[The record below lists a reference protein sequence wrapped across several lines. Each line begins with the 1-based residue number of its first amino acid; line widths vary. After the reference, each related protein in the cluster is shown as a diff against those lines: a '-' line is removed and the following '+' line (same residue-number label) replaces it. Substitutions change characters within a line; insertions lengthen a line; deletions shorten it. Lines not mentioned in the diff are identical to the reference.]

1 MGPAKKLD
9 ASRQLVP
16 APDREPLTEAEARR
30 IGVAANRLPR
40 LRYLRDEAA
49 KEIGSIVVGSGY
61 TAKSQSLGSLDL
73 QAALSLLI
81 ERDELL
87 LSSFN
92 VKIERPE

>member
-1 MGPAKKLD
+1 MD

-16 APDREPLTEAEARR
+16 VPEREPLSEAEARR

-40 LRYLRDEAA
+40 LRHLRNYAT
-49 KEIGSIVVGSGY
+49 KEIGNIVVGSGY
-61 TAKSQSLGSLDL
+61 TAKSIQLGSLDL

-87 LSSFN
+87 LASFN
-92 VKIERPE
+92 VKIERPDNG

>member
-1 MGPAKKLD
+1 MVD
-9 ASRQLVP
+9 ASHQLQVVP
-16 APDREPLTEAEARR
+16 EREPLTEQEARR

-40 LRYLRDEAA
+40 LRQLRQLGETHV
-49 KEIGSIVVGSGY
+49 GSIVIGSGIS
-61 TAKSQSLGSLDL
+61 AQSMSLGTLDL

-87 LSSFN
+87 LASFN